1 MYTKI
6 TVGGILRHIILY
18 AYGGIR
24 LIVFYVSPTKHGSL
38 LWIKYALK
46 YFAVNCEKGN
56 LGRNV
61 CNCWDGLE

>member
-6 TVGGILRHIILY
+6 TVGGIS
-18 AYGGIR
+18 
-24 LIVFYVSPTKHGSL
+24 LIVFYVSPTRHETGSL

>member
-6 TVGGILRHIILY
+6 TV
-18 AYGGIR
+18 GGIR
-24 LIVFYVSPTKHGSL
+24 LIVFYVSPTRHGSL

-46 YFAVNCEKGN
+46 YFALNCEKGS

-61 CNCWDGLE
+61 CNGWDGLE